1 MNKNDIRLRIGFV
14 LLPQFAMGAFAAF
27 ADLLGLLDA
36 QTGTAGPCAWEVV
49 AGTLIPVRS
58 ASGIQVVPTD
68 LLGDPLRFDYVV
80 VVGGPLPPAA
90 EAGPAL
96 LAWLRQAAR
105 GGRHLVGLGNGVH
118 VLARAGVLAGHRL
131 CVGGDQ
137 YRDFADRFPAIPPER
152 IVTDR
157 PAVFDR
163 RRITCAGGTAVTDV
177 AVRILRRHL
186 PQADIR
192 RALRGLQIDA
202 EGGRGG
208 QIQPPPP
215 GVPADSPPAL
225 RRAALVIEQYAGQI
239 PSLGELADRL
249 GLSPRQLQRLFRQH
263 LDTTPQAYARGV
275 RLRQAAWMLRH
286 TGKSIAAIAS
296 DCGFSDAAHMGRVF
310 RAEHG
315 MAPGAWRR
323 AGRGGRGGAGPEGPE
338 DPGTGPGA
346 RGPGGQGPGRRDPQE
361 NTV

>member
-1 MNKNDIRLRIGFV
+1 MNKNDISVRIGFV
-14 LLPQFAMGAFAAF
+14 LLPQFTMGAFAAF

-36 QTGTAGPCAWEVV
+36 QTGTPGPCAWEVV
-49 AGTLIPVRS
+49 AETLIPVRS

-80 VVGGPLPPAA
+80 VVGGPFAPMA

-96 LAWLRQAAR
+96 SAWLRQAAR
-105 GGRHLVGLGNGVH
+105 GGRHLVGLCNAVH
-118 VLARAGVLAGHRL
+118 ALARAGVLTGYRL

-137 YRDFADRFPAIPPER
+137 YRDFTDRFPAIAPER

-157 PAVFDR
+157 PSLFDR
-163 RRITCAGGTAVTDV
+163 RRITCVGGAAVTDV

-186 PQADIR
+186 PEADVR

-202 EGGRGG
+202 AAGQGG

-215 GVPADSPPAL
+215 GVPADSPSAL
-225 RRAALVIEQYAGQI
+225 RRATLVIEQYAGQI
-239 PSLGELADRL
+239 PSLPDLADRL

-263 LDTTPQAYARGV
+263 LDTTPQAYARTV
-275 RLRQAAWMLRH
+275 RVRQAAWMLRH
-286 TGKSIAAIAS
+286 TDKTIAAIAS
-296 DCGFSDAAHMGRVF
+296 DCGFADAAHMGRVF
-310 RAEHG
+310 RAAHG

-323 AGRGGRGGAGPEGPE
+323 TEA
-338 DPGTGPGA
+338 
-346 RGPGGQGPGRRDPQE
+346 E

>member
-1 MNKNDIRLRIGFV
+1 MNRSDISIRIGFV

-36 QTGTAGPCAWEVV
+36 QTDTPGPCAWEVV
-49 AGTLIPVRS
+49 ADTLIPVRS

-68 LLGDPLRFDYVV
+68 LLGDPLRFGYIV
-80 VVGGPLPPAA
+80 VVGGPLSPAA
-90 EAGPAL
+90 DAGPAL

-105 GGRHLVGLGNGVH
+105 GGRHLVGLCNGVH
-118 VLARAGVLAGHRL
+118 ALARAEVLAGHRL

-137 YRDFADRFPAIPPER
+137 YRDFTDRFPAIAPEW

-157 PAVFDR
+157 PSVFDR
-163 RRITCAGGTAVTDV
+163 RRITCAGGAAVTDV

-186 PQADIR
+186 PETDVR
-192 RALRGLQIDA
+192 RALRCLQIDA
-202 EGGRGG
+202 AGGQSG

-239 PSLGELADRL
+239 PGPGDLASRL

-263 LDTTPQAYARGV
+263 LDTTPQAYARAV

-286 TGKSIAAIAS
+286 TDKTIAAIAS
-296 DCGFSDAAHMGRVF
+296 DCGFSDAAHMARVF
-310 RAEHG
+310 RAAHG

-323 AGRGGRGGAGPEGPE
+323 E
-338 DPGTGPGA
+338 
-346 RGPGGQGPGRRDPQE
+346 QKE

>member
-1 MNKNDIRLRIGFV
+1 MNRDDISVRIGFV
-14 LLPQFAMGAFAAF
+14 LLPQFTMGAFAAF
-27 ADLLGLLDA
+27 ADLLGSLDA
-36 QTGTAGPCAWEVV
+36 QTDTAGPCAWEVV
-49 AGTLIPVRS
+49 ADTLIPVRS

-80 VVGGPLPPAA
+80 LVGGPLAPAA

-96 LAWLRQAAR
+96 AAWLRQAAR
-105 GGRHLVGLGNGVH
+105 GGRHLVGLCNAVYP
-118 VLARAGVLAGHRL
+118 LARAGVLAGHRL

-137 YRDFADRFPAIPPER
+137 YRDFTDRFPASAPER
-152 IVTDR
+152 IVTER

-163 RRITCAGGTAVTDV
+163 RRITCAGGAAVTDV
-177 AVRILRRHL
+177 AARILRRHL
-186 PQADIR
+186 PEADVR
-192 RALRGLQIDA
+192 RALRCLQFEA
-202 EGGRGG
+202 GGAPSG

-215 GVPADSPPAL
+215 GIPADSPPAV

-239 PSLGELADRL
+239 PGLDDLAGRL
-249 GLSPRQLQRLFRQH
+249 GLSARQLQRLFRQH

-286 TGKSIAAIAS
+286 TDKTIAAIAS
-296 DCGFSDAAHMGRVF
+296 DCGFADAAHMGRAF
-310 RAEHG
+310 RAIHG

-323 AGRGGRGGAGPEGPE
+323 ANEK
-338 DPGTGPGA
+338 
-346 RGPGGQGPGRRDPQE
+346 

>member
-1 MNKNDIRLRIGFV
+1 MDKNDISVRLGFV

-36 QTGTAGPCAWEVV
+36 QTDTAGPCAWEVV
-49 AGTLIPVRS
+49 ADTLIPVRS

-80 VVGGPLPPAA
+80 VVGGPLLPAA
-90 EAGPAL
+90 DAGPAL

-105 GGRHLVGLGNGVH
+105 GGRHLAGLCNGVH
-118 VLARAGVLAGHRL
+118 TLARAGVLSGHRV

-137 YRDFADRFPAIPPER
+137 YRDFVDRFPAIPPER
-152 IVTDR
+152 IVIDR

-163 RRITCAGGTAVTDV
+163 RRITCVGGAAVTDV

-186 PQADIR
+186 PEADVR
-192 RALRGLQIDA
+192 RALRCLQIDA
-202 EGGRGG
+202 DGARGG

-239 PSLGELADRL
+239 PSLDELAGRL
-249 GLSPRQLQRLFRQH
+249 GLSARQLQRLFRQH
-263 LDTTPQAYARGV
+263 LNTTPQAYARRV

-286 TGKSIAAIAS
+286 TDKAIAAIAS
-296 DCGFSDAAHMGRVF
+296 DCGFADAAHMGRVF

-323 AGRGGRGGAGPEGPE
+323 AGA
-338 DPGTGPGA
+338 
-346 RGPGGQGPGRRDPQE
+346 E

>member
-1 MNKNDIRLRIGFV
+1 MNESDISVRIGFV

-36 QTGTAGPCAWEVV
+36 QTDTPGPCAWEVV
-49 AGTLIPVRS
+49 ADTLIPVRS

-68 LLGDPLRFDYVV
+68 LLGDPLRFGYIVV
-80 VVGGPLPPAA
+80 AGGPLSPAA
-90 EAGPAL
+90 DASPAL

-105 GGRHLVGLGNGVH
+105 GGRHLVGLCNGVH
-118 VLARAGVLAGHRL
+118 ALAGAGVLAGYRL

-137 YRDFADRFPAIPPER
+137 YRDFTDRFPAIAPER

-157 PAVFDR
+157 LSVFDR
-163 RRITCAGGTAVTDV
+163 RRITCAGGAAVTDV

-186 PQADIR
+186 PEADVC
-192 RALRGLQIDA
+192 RALRCLQIDA
-202 EGGRGG
+202 AGGQGG

-215 GVPADSPPAL
+215 GVPVESPPAL

-239 PSLGELADRL
+239 PGLGDLADRL

-263 LDTTPQAYARGV
+263 LDTTPQAYARAV

-286 TGKSIAAIAS
+286 TDKSIAAIAS
-296 DCGFSDAAHMGRVF
+296 DCGFSDAAHMARVF
-310 RAEHG
+310 RVEHG

-323 AGRGGRGGAGPEGPE
+323 E
-338 DPGTGPGA
+338 
-346 RGPGGQGPGRRDPQE
+346 QKE

>member
-1 MNKNDIRLRIGFV
+1 MNGNDIPVRIGFV

-27 ADLLGLLDA
+27 ADLLGLLEA

-49 AGTLIPVRS
+49 ADTLIPVRS

-80 VVGGPLPPAA
+80 VVGGPLPPMA

-96 LAWLRQAAR
+96 SEWLRQAAR
-105 GGRHLVGLGNGVH
+105 GGRHLVGLCNAVH
-118 VLARAGVLAGHRL
+118 VLARAGVLTGYRL

-137 YRDFADRFPAIPPER
+137 YRDFTDRFPAIDPER

-157 PAVFDR
+157 PSVFDR
-163 RRITCAGGTAVTDV
+163 RRITCVGGAAVTEV

-186 PQADIR
+186 PEADVR
-192 RALRGLQIDA
+192 RALRSLQIDTA
-202 EGGRGG
+202 AGQGG

-215 GVPADSPPAL
+215 GVPADSPSAL
-225 RRAALVIEQYAGQI
+225 RRATLVIEQYAGQI
-239 PSLGELADRL
+239 PSLGDLADRL

-263 LDTTPQAYARGV
+263 LNTTPQAYARTV
-275 RLRQAAWMLRH
+275 RVRQAAWMLRH
-286 TGKSIAAIAS
+286 TDKTIAAIAS
-296 DCGFSDAAHMGRVF
+296 DCGFADASHMGRVF
-310 RAEHG
+310 RAAHG
-315 MAPGAWRR
+315 MAPGPWRR
-323 AGRGGRGGAGPEGPE
+323 TETVP
-338 DPGTGPGA
+338 
-346 RGPGGQGPGRRDPQE
+346 E